1 MTRFRLLGYVLLRV
15 VEGEVGHAQHL
26 KWGYSAFT
34 EVYGGH
40 AMLNIL
46 RDDEEGF

>member
-1 MTRFRLLGYVLLRV
+1 MLLLVA
-15 VEGEVGHAQHL
+15 EGEIEHAQHL

-34 EVYGGH
+34 EVYGGY